1 LRSHIP
7 IHVLTLSAFR
17 DPTTIICCTLLG
29 IISQFRLS
37 RDPLRLTLVF
47 AKGTD
52 GLAKVNTLAIEGCW
66 LAVGGFG
73 KDKRGIVEL
82 WSIDID

>member
-1 LRSHIP
+1 MSIHI
-7 IHVLTLSAFR
+7 LALSAFR
-17 DPTTIICCTLLG
+17 GPTTIICCTLLG
-29 IISQFRLS
+29 IISQYRLS

-47 AKGTD
+47 AKGTE
-52 GLAKVNTLAIEGCW
+52 GLEKVNTLAIEGCS

-73 KDKRGIVEL
+73 KDKRGIIEL